1 MTLPIA
7 NRNDDQYSSD
17 MNTEPTTLELV
28 PSVSTAVARHAD
40 DTICAHPEL
49 CGKTRT
55 LYYFGGRADFG
66 ATLAE

>member
-1 MTLPIA
+1 
-7 NRNDDQYSSD
+7 

-28 PSVSTAVARHAD
+28 PSISTAVARHSD

-49 CGKTRT
+49 CEKTRT
-55 LYYFGGRADFG
+55 LYYFGGRDNFG